1 MRKELALGVFA
12 LVFLLVSGCSST
24 GRLGIVT
31 KSSADPGRILASAQ
45 GFEELGA
52 AEGQACRHFVI
63 GIIPFGNSDVEKAV
77 NVALE
82 KTGGDAL
89 INVSTETSLYG
100 FIPIYNV
107 YAFTCTT
114 VKGTAIKFK

>member
-1 MRKELALGVFA
+1 MRTPITLGLL
-12 LVFLLVSGCSST
+12 LVAVLVSGCSST
-24 GRLGIVT
+24 GSLGIVT
-31 KSSADPGRILASAQ
+31 KSSADPAALLQSAQ
-45 GFEELGA
+45 DFEELGQT
-52 AEGQACRHFVI
+52 EGRGCRHFVI
-63 GIIPFGNSDVEKAV
+63 GIIPFGNSDIEEAV
-77 NVALE
+77 NDALK
-82 KTGGDAL
+82 KTSGDAL